1 MCRERGERRQRH
13 GASIT
18 CVLELPPRSAGDN
31 WNESSW
37 GSWMLAV
44 YRNRAFG
51 YSIDHMFDFSVTADV
66 KNSTWRILDLDQP
79 SLGLPR
85 KYLIKGERTCPLCIA
100 S

>member
-1 MCRERGERRQRH
+1 
-13 GASIT
+13 
-18 CVLELPPRSAGDN
+18 
-31 WNESSW
+31 
-37 GSWMLAV
+37 MLAV

-85 KYLIKGERTCPLCIA
+85 KYLIKGETLDRL
-100 S
+100 